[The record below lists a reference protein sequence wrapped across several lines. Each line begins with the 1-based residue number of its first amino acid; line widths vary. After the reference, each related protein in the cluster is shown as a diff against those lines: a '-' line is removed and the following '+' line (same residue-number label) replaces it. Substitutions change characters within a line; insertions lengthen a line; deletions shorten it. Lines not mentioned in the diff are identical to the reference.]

1 MKAAVEHIREK
12 FAFTERRA
20 CRLLLVPVS
29 SFRYRP
35 RNKNEALRERLVE
48 LAREKPRFG
57 YRRLLIL
64 VREAGGA
71 INHKRVHRLYREA
84 GLMLRR
90 KKRKHCVRVS
100 APLRQ
105 YTSANQEW
113 ALDFVHDVVAS
124 GRSIRVLNVIDA
136 YTRESLAMEV
146 DTSFAGLRVTRV
158 LNGIIEERGLPQAIR
173 CDNGPE
179 LTSRHFLAW
188 ALERGIDLVH
198 IQPGKPTQNA
208 YVESFNGKL
217 REECLRIHWFQN
229 LFEARR
235 IIRAWRR
242 EYNEERPHSSL
253 NYLTPAEF
261 AYRASRGKDADSVR
275 LENNKAVFHFPTAT
289 AAAA

>member
-1 MKAAVEHIREK
+1 MKVAVEHIRQK
-12 FAFTERRA
+12 FSLTERRA

-35 RNKNEALRERLVE
+35 RRNDAALRERLVE

-57 YRRLLIL
+57 YRRLAIL
-64 VREAGGA
+64 LSDGGQP

-84 GLMLRR
+84 GLMVRR
-90 KKRKHCVRVS
+90 KKRKHCVRVCT
-100 APLRQ
+100 PLGQ
-105 YTSANQEW
+105 YTVANQEW
-113 ALDFVHDVVAS
+113 ALDFVHDVTAS

-158 LNGIIEERGLPQAIR
+158 LDEIIAERGLPQSIR

-188 ALERGIDLVH
+188 ALEHKIALCH

-217 REECLRIHWFQN
+217 REECLRVNWFQN

-235 IIRAWRR
+235 IIANWRHD
-242 EYNEERPHSSL
+242 YNETRPHSSL
-253 NYLTPAEF
+253 NYLAPAEF
-261 AYRASRGKDADSVR
+261 ARRQSRGKDVDSVH
-275 LENNKAVFHFPTAT
+275 LENDQTVFHFTSAQ
-289 AAAA
+289 AAG